1 MASRPTRP
9 SAVYKEDKER
19 TRSGVTSI
27 VLLLVGALMAIA
39 LMALAYFSPFF
50 DSFRASQES
59 AAPDEAMVEPIKDP
73 SAPIEYEFYEVLPE
87 QEFRS
92 VPEGVSVQEPT
103 TSQPATLSPDT
114 IVTAKPTAKPKA
126 DTSADADSTD
136 KSDKANKATKAD
148 DSVSIT
154 EESTTYDEPANNGT
168 SSNTADTKTGT
179 TYILQIRSYT
189 TADEA
194 DVKRAEV
201 LMAGVDAVVVKR
213 TDSAKGTHFYQVVST
228 PMKSREEASQ
238 ASTRLR
244 NNGIDSLI
252 VEQKR

>member
-27 VLLLVGALMAIA
+27 VLLLVGALMAIV

-59 AAPDEAMVEPIKDP
+59 AAPDEAAVEPIKDP
-73 SAPIEYEFYEVLPE
+73 TAPIEYEFYEVLPE

-92 VPEGVSVQEPT
+92 VPEGVSVQESA
-103 TSQPATLSPDT
+103 TSQSATLSPDAV
-114 IVTAKPTAKPKA
+114 VTAKPVAKPKA
-126 DTSADADSTD
+126 DAPTDAGT
-136 KSDKANKATKAD
+136 ANKADKADKTNNTD

-154 EESTTYDEPANNGT
+154 EESTTYDEPAN
-168 SSNTADTKTGT
+168 SASADTTTDAKAGT

-238 ASTRLR
+238 ASARLS

>member
-1 MASRPTRP
+1 MASRPIRP
-9 SAVYKEDKER
+9 SAVYKADKER

-27 VLLLVGALMAIA
+27 VLMLVGALMAIA

-59 AAPDEAMVEPIKDP
+59 ATPDEVTVKPIQDP

-92 VPEGVSVQEPT
+92 IPEGVSVQDQK
-103 TSQPATLSPDT
+103 TSQASTLGPDAV
-114 IVTAKPTAKPKA
+114 VTAKPTVEAK
-126 DTSADADSTD
+126 DDASTD
-136 KSDKANKATKAD
+136 GDVQSNKTNQEN
-148 DSVSIT
+148 DSVSTT
-154 EESTTYDEPANNGT
+154 EEGIIYDESTTKIVPSD
-168 SSNTADTKTGT
+168 TASDTKGT

-189 TADEA
+189 TANEA
-194 DVKRAEV
+194 DIKRAEV
-201 LMAGVDAVVVKR
+201 LMAGVDAIVVKR
-213 TDSAKGTHFYQVVST
+213 TDSSKGTHFYQVVST

-238 ASTRLR
+238 ASARLS

>member
-27 VLLLVGALMAIA
+27 VLLLVGALMAIV

-59 AAPDEAMVEPIKDP
+59 TAPDEAMVEPIKDP

-92 VPEGVSVQEPT
+92 VPEGVSVQEPA
-103 TSQPATLSPDT
+103 TSQPTTLSPDA
-114 IVTAKPTAKPKA
+114 IVTAKPTSKPKA
-126 DTSADADSTD
+126 DTSTDADSTD
-136 KSDKANKATKAD
+136 KSDKATKAD

-168 SSNTADTKTGT
+168 SSNTADAKAGT